1 MRKGN
6 PLRTPRP
13 LPPKH
18 TSRSSAGRPLP
29 KCHRPGH
36 PASRTA
42 RLCAVILDR
51 HDTSPAPPFSTAVNI
66 DRFLS
71 EVTTT
76 AGGHTPRRLLDI
88 GCGAGRL
95 SKRLYERGF
104 LVTGVD
110 VSSAAV
116 GAAREL
122 AVTADPSG
130 ELLRFHEADMAAD
143 APPRIDAKPFDV
155 VVCQLVL
162 SIIGDARQRRN
173 LLRHV
178 QACLAPDGW
187 LFLSAS
193 GVSDTINPGYAKLYA
208 KDFPDTRE
216 WHTYFSRNADGRV
229 LYATHHFTSD
239 ELASLLKRQ
248 GFSCITVTTE
258 LEASSRRP
266 DEAAYFLYATC
277 RNRSHTPRIRS
288 PISPQSWA

>member
-1 MRKGN
+1 MENVAKRDAGEDWRRFDVTAIPSKDS
-6 PLRTPRP
+6 TPH
-13 LPPKH
+13 L
-18 TSRSSAGRPLP
+18 
-29 KCHRPGH
+29 
-36 PASRTA
+36 
-42 RLCAVILDR
+42 
-51 HDTSPAPPFSTAVNI
+51 

-76 AGGHTPRRLLDI
+76 AVGHAPRRLLDI
-88 GCGAGRL
+88 GCGDGRL
-95 SKRLYERGF
+95 SKRLHERGF
-104 LVTGVD
+104 SVTGVD
-110 VSSAAV
+110 VSPAAV
-116 GAAREL
+116 CAAREL
-122 AVTADPSG
+122 AATADPSG

-162 SIIGDARQRRN
+162 SIIGDARQRCN
-173 LLRHV
+173 LLRHA

-193 GVSDTINPGYAKLYA
+193 GVSDVINPGYAKLYA

-216 WHTYFSRNADGRV
+216 LHTYFSRDADGRV

-239 ELASLLKRQ
+239 ELASLLERQ
-248 GFSCITVTTE
+248 GFSSITVTTE

-277 RNRSHTPRIRS
+277 RNGGRAPCTDGSIWCSSDGDQEATP
-288 PISPQSWA
+288 

>member
-1 MRKGN
+1 MAKRDAGEDWRRFDVTAIPSKDS
-6 PLRTPRP
+6 TPQ
-13 LPPKH
+13 L
-18 TSRSSAGRPLP
+18 
-29 KCHRPGH
+29 
-36 PASRTA
+36 
-42 RLCAVILDR
+42 
-51 HDTSPAPPFSTAVNI
+51 

-76 AGGHTPRRLLDI
+76 AAGHAPQRLLDI
-88 GCGAGRL
+88 GCGDGRL

-104 LVTGVD
+104 SVTGVD

-116 GAAREL
+116 RAAREL

-143 APPRIDAKPFDV
+143 GPPQIDAQPFDV

-173 LLRHV
+173 LLRHA
-178 QACLAPDGW
+178 QMCLAPFGQ

-193 GVSDTINPGYAKLYA
+193 GVSDAINPGYAELYA

-216 WHTYFSRNADGRV
+216 WHTYFSRDADGRV

-239 ELASLLKRQ
+239 ELASLLERQ
-248 GFSCITVTTE
+248 GFSNITVTRE
-258 LEASSRRP
+258 LDASSRRP

-277 RNRSHTPRIRS
+277 RNGGRLPGTERGTVPAPGTVPKEGSGTS
-288 PISPQSWA
+288 GFT